1 MRSPRPV
8 LAAVG
13 LVGVLVLSGCGG
25 TTALSPTAATTA
37 PPSPSRDVQVSSTF
51 TTTPGIA
58 ITYDQTLVQA
68 GSRAAVSAKSGGG
81 KTTVMLALRGLE
93 PDRRYGAH
101 AHSKP
106 CGETG
111 DAAGPHFQ
119 YKPDPVQPSVDPMY
133 ANSMNE
139 IWLDLTADATGAG
152 SAESTVAWEFPA
164 DRRAES
170 VIIHAMETATVP
182 GKAGTA
188 GARAA
193 CITVDF

>member
-1 MRSPRPV
+1 MRLPRPV
-8 LAAVG
+8 LAAG
-13 LVGVLVLSGCGG
+13 LIGVLALSGCGG
-25 TTALSPTAATTA
+25 TAVATGTGSSSAA
-37 PPSPSRDVQVSSTF
+37 SRNVQVSASF
-51 TTTPGIA
+51 STTPGVA
-58 ITYDQTLVQA
+58 VTYDQGLVKA
-68 GSRAAVSAKSGGG
+68 GSRGAVSAQSGNGS
-81 KTTVMLALRGLE
+81 TTVMLAVRGLE
-93 PDRRYGAH
+93 PNRRYGAH

-119 YKPDPVQPSVDPMY
+119 YTVDPVQPSVDPQY
-133 ANSMNE
+133 ANPQNE
-139 IWLDLTADATGAG
+139 IWLDLTTDPTGAG
-152 SAESTVAWEFPA
+152 SAESTVAWGFPT

-170 VIIHAMETATVP
+170 VVIHAMPTATDP

>member
-1 MRSPRPV
+1 MRTPRPAIAAGLIGV
-8 LAAVG
+8 LA
-13 LVGVLVLSGCGG
+13 LSGCGG
-25 TTALSPTAATTA
+25 MATATGATPT
-37 PPSPSRDVQVSSTF
+37 SSSMRNMQVSASFSTG
-51 TTTPGIA
+51 PGVA
-58 ITYDQTLVQA
+58 VTYDQELVKA

-81 KTTVMLALRGLE
+81 STTVVLAVRGLE

-119 YKPDPVQPSVDPMY
+119 YTVDPVQPSVDPEY
-133 ANSMNE
+133 ANPQNE
-139 IWLDLTADATGAG
+139 IWLDLTTDPTGAG
-152 SAESTVAWEFPA
+152 SGETTVDWEFPA

-170 VIIHAMETATVP
+170 VVIHAMPTATDP